1 MPTPTPA
8 RRLPPPPRIRTVA
21 ARTSLATARRAS
33 TRGRAAPT
41 DRTRP
46 RDRPGHRVAALLEA
60 IIPPTS
66 PTLPAVCQAAPL
78 TAISPTVSKLPTD
91 LRHLDRAASIFRP
104 WSNGTTDPFFL
115 FFSRSI
121 ETLRRRAFSFCL
133 LVSFLQRC
141 TVVAVFSA
149 PRKRSGSQPFEP
161 RFRPFHSPSHIRVLL
176 EI

>member
-21 ARTSLATARRAS
+21 ARTSPATARRAS
-33 TRGRAAPT
+33 TRGRAART

-78 TAISPTVSKLPTD
+78 TAISPTVSKFPTD
-91 LRHLDRAASIFRP
+91 RPISNYRAAASIFEQR
-104 WSNGTTDPFFL
+104 NNDPVSSRFSLARSKL
-115 FFSRSI
+115 F
-121 ETLRRRAFSFCL
+121 
-133 LVSFLQRC
+133 
-141 TVVAVFSA
+141 
-149 PRKRSGSQPFEP
+149 G
-161 RFRPFHSPSHIRVLL
+161 
-176 EI
+176 